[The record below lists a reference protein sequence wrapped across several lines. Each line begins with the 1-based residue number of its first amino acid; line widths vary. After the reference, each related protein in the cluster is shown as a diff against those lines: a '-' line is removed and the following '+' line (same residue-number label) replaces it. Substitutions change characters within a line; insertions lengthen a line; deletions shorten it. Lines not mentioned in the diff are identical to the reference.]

1 MIGHFFCLFTNFVLN
16 WGFCPYNFEKIWPDF
31 LESAA
36 NRCNFASEIRNNKF
50 HHKLV
55 RVSFSFSYF
64 GF

>member
-36 NRCNFASEIRNNKF
+36 NRCNFVVENENRLHLSNYE
-50 HHKLV
+50 
-55 RVSFSFSYF
+55 
-64 GF
+64 